1 MLRLRQLEQEK
12 REKVSNVE
20 RSVTD
25 ITNDATA
32 LGVNIK
38 TVDSAVKEVEA
49 SNKTLTDNMQQ
60 VCDVMEVMTERINN
74 AELTTKEMLSKY
86 EESAKNT

>member
-86 EESAKNT
+86 EESAKST